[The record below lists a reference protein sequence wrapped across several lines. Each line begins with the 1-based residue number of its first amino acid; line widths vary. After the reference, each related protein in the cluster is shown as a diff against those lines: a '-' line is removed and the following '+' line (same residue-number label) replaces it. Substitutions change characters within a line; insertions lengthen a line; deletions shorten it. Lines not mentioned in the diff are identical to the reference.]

1 MLEEIIFSHLLFNEE
16 YSRKV
21 IPFLKNDYFQTR
33 TNKILFELIDGYVKT
48 YNVVPSKEALNTKLQ
63 SLDNISEDEFK
74 SCSDLIS
81 KLEADLKT
89 SVDWLCDQTE
99 KFCQEKAVYNAIMD
113 SIKIIDKKDKKR
125 GTGSI
130 PEILTE
136 ALSVSFDTNIGH
148 DFIEDANSRYDYYH
162 VREEKL
168 QFDLEYFNK
177 ITKGGLSKK
186 TLNIILAS
194 TGVGKTMFMTHCAAH
209 HLTLGKNVLYLTMEM
224 SEERI
229 AERIDANLM
238 DVTIDDL
245 KELPKDAYEKKM
257 VRIKGGTTGKLIVK
271 EYPTAAAGSAHFR
284 HLLQELRIKKSFKPD
299 VIYVDYLNICSS
311 ARMKMGGA
319 VNSYMYIKAIAEEL
333 RGLAV
338 EFDVPIISAT
348 QSNRDA
354 YNSSD
359 VGLDNTSESFALP
372 ATADFMFALI
382 STEDLEGLN
391 QILVKQLKNRY
402 DDPSSNRKFVIGV
415 NKAKMK
421 FYDVEQSAQKD
432 IIDGPKTKHSDKPVM
447 DNSSFGERYDEEQK
461 MRFVTKKVGRKDFSG
476 VKFS

>member
-1 MLEEIIFSHLLFNEE
+1 MKLEQTILRNLIQNDD
-16 YSRKV
+16 YMRKV
-21 IPFLKNDYFQTR
+21 LPFLKDEYFSDR
-33 TNKILFELIDGYVKT
+33 TEKVIYDEILSFTNTYNSTPSIEAVTLAVKERRNLTNEEVEKCESYLQEIEQSSKTEQKTDNNWLIDK
-48 YNVVPSKEALNTKLQ
+48 
-63 SLDNISEDEFK
+63 
-74 SCSDLIS
+74 
-81 KLEADLKT
+81 
-89 SVDWLCDQTE
+89 TE

-257 VRIKGGTTGKLIVK
+257 VRIKGGTTGKLI
-271 EYPTAAAGSAHFR
+271 
-284 HLLQELRIKKSFKPD
+284 
-299 VIYVDYLNICSS
+299 
-311 ARMKMGGA
+311 
-319 VNSYMYIKAIAEEL
+319 
-333 RGLAV
+333 
-338 EFDVPIISAT
+338 
-348 QSNRDA
+348 
-354 YNSSD
+354 
-359 VGLDNTSESFALP
+359 
-372 ATADFMFALI
+372 
-382 STEDLEGLN
+382 
-391 QILVKQLKNRY
+391 
-402 DDPSSNRKFVIGV
+402 
-415 NKAKMK
+415 
-421 FYDVEQSAQKD
+421 
-432 IIDGPKTKHSDKPVM
+432 
-447 DNSSFGERYDEEQK
+447 
-461 MRFVTKKVGRKDFSG
+461 
-476 VKFS
+476 

>member
-1 MLEEIIFSHLLFNEE
+1 
-16 YSRKV
+16 
-21 IPFLKNDYFQTR
+21 
-33 TNKILFELIDGYVKT
+33 LIDGYVKT

-311 ARMKMGGA
+311 ARMKMGGS